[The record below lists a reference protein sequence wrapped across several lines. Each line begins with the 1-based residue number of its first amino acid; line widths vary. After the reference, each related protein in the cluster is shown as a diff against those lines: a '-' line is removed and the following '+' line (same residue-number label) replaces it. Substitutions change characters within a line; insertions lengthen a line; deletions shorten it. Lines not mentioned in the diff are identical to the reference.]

1 MKWWWASKAN
11 CFLKLGKITS
21 LLYHI
26 ITAFCSTWFT
36 KQMTH
41 YYFPQ
46 KKFSNVVY
54 KSAFET
60 YFLWNICTRLKK
72 YSEMG
77 NKGRK
82 MNFPL
87 IQRPSHL
94 PYSPP
99 TVTNCAT
106 IFKKPQEGLV
116 NLAPGPNL
124 VCPFLLRKSDW
135 NTTMPICLDL
145 AYGRFH
151 TYDDRVSSSKETTRF
166 TKPKYLLSVSIENVC
181 NPCSRGI
188 LSQNLDTWHTYS

>member
-1 MKWWWASKAN
+1 MKQMSKRPWNSIGKSVTYPHVFSPFQFLYPSASGVPYEMKWWWESKAN

-21 LLYHI
+21 TTYHI

-46 KKFSNVVY
+46 RNSLCY
-54 KSAFET
+54 KSAFEA

-72 YSEMG
+72 NHSEMG
-77 NKGRK
+77 NKGGK
-82 MNFPL
+82 WIFLWFKTLL
-87 IQRPSHL
+87 IFQISL
-94 PYSPP
+94 P

-106 IFKKPQEGLV
+106 IFKTPQEGLV

-151 TYDDRVSSSKETTRF
+151 TYDDRV
-166 TKPKYLLSVSIENVC
+166 
-181 NPCSRGI
+181 
-188 LSQNLDTWHTYS
+188 Q